1 MMTTFDRIAG
11 RGCRIWPF
19 VAFMAVA
26 SLLGILASAPARSDF
41 TTAEVAGATLSVDC
55 VDWRIK
61 GVCLRLKCGFFGCRV
76 ISVPWVEHRLP
87 DLVVSSYN
95 NPFEPPWTELRT
107 LGRPLKTAADALGQS
122 VLGSVID
129 GGHGT
134 DKKRSEGRR
143 STGNLRFKE
152 VSVIG
157 NPAVRVFRKRASE
170 AFPVFCPT
178 EVDPLQP
185 YFQSELDLAAW
196 RTGLTE
202 QLYPET
208 WNPLARPIGPP
219 GRADGPGQRIPG
231 FRVELLGQASA
242 PRCEIELRLEVRLQ
256 RIHLGRTEHR
266 EGFAC
271 PLPEHPDS
279 RIADDGHF
287 LEAQVSSRPASL
299 AAFLVRAVTAIDDG
313 TEHGLAEGIGGGLQG
328 PPKGPELRPGW
339 LEGIVV
345 ARNDK
350 IRKAVLDPRYRDHP
364 AAEES
369 ALQAQADALDAPVD
383 AVDGEGGPGDFGGGE
398 VGARGGGCEDA
409 QEAGHRHESNER
421 PNSASSP
428 GYSIKCRHHALA

>member
-1 MMTTFDRIAG
+1 
-11 RGCRIWPF
+11 
-19 VAFMAVA
+19 MAVA

-134 DKKRSEGRR
+134 NKKRSEGRR

-219 GRADGPGQRIPG
+219 GRAWANVYPRQGQVHQHHDVLAG
-231 FRVELLGQASA
+231 AVA
-242 PRCEIELRLEVRLQ
+242 
-256 RIHLGRTEHR
+256 
-266 EGFAC
+266 
-271 PLPEHPDS
+271 
-279 RIADDGHF
+279 
-287 LEAQVSSRPASL
+287 AQ
-299 AAFLVRAVTAIDDG
+299 RAVDIATRAGQPHVYLQVPGIQSSSEQTDQWQMIYPKSEQQCRTFGPDPDYWKG
-313 TEHGLAEGIGGGLQG
+313 RENASGDSEGGYGWVYWPLHDCCPG
-328 PPKGPELRPGW
+328 PGW
-339 LEGIVV
+339 LI
-345 ARNDK
+345 AR
-350 IRKAVLDPRYRDHP
+350 I
-364 AAEES
+364 E
-369 ALQAQADALDAPVD
+369 
-383 AVDGEGGPGDFGGGE
+383 F
-398 VGARGGGCEDA
+398 
-409 QEAGHRHESNER
+409 
-421 PNSASSP
+421 
-428 GYSIKCRHHALA
+428 